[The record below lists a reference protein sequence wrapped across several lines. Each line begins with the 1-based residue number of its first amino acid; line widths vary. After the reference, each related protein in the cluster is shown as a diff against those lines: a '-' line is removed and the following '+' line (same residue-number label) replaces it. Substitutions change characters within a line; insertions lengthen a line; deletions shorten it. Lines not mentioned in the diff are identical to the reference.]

1 MKRMKNK
8 KWLLLLIIALPS
20 ALWVILET
28 STINSKKLPFYGPKV
43 LSGAKDDTLYYKV
56 DLDFFTDEIQTNK
69 ASISKKDY
77 PIVALMFVKSSYK
90 PESFRLAGLWEFINY
105 KKDKIKDL
113 PVFIIT
119 ENFGGTVPVADS
131 LKRLTSGG
139 NLQFLNESV
148 EKFDS
153 VNKVFFKEKPYYID
167 YSFIILLDENRNI
180 RGYYDARFVAEVKRL
195 LDEFKHLR
203 LKEAK
208 KELIKD
214 NEIKINN

>member
-1 MKRMKNK
+1 MKNK

-28 STINSKKLPFYGPKV
+28 STINSKKLPFYGPKS
-43 LSGAKDDTLYYKV
+43 LSGNSKDTVYYKV
-56 DLDFFTDEIQTNK
+56 DLDFYADQVQTIK
-69 ASISKKDY
+69 ASINPKEY
-77 PIVALMFVKSSYK
+77 PIVALMFVKTNYQS
-90 PESFRLAGLWEFINY
+90 ESFRLPGLWEYINY

-113 PVFIIT
+113 PVFIVA
-119 ENFGGTVPVADS
+119 ENIGGTVPVADS

-139 NLQFLNESV
+139 NLQFLNISQQ
-148 EKFDS
+148 KFDS
-153 VNKVFFKEKPYYID
+153 VNKIFFREKPYFID
-167 YSFIILLDENRNI
+167 YSFFILLDENRNI

-214 NEIKINN
+214 NEIKVNN

>member
-1 MKRMKNK
+1 MKNK

-28 STINSKKLPFYGPKV
+28 STINSKKLPFFGPKK
-43 LSGAKDDTLYYKV
+43 LSDNGKDTIYYKA
-56 DLDFFTDEIQTNK
+56 DLEFYLDEHQTTK
-69 ASISKKDY
+69 AIIDSKKY
-77 PIVALMFVKSSYK
+77 PIVALMFVKTKYQS
-90 PESFRLAGLWEFINY
+90 ESFRLPGLWEYINY

-113 PVFIIT
+113 PVFMVT
-119 ENFGGTVPVADS
+119 ENFGGQIPVADS
-131 LKRLTSGG
+131 LKRLTTGG
-139 NLQFLNESV
+139 NLQFLNISDH
-148 EKFDS
+148 KFDS

-167 YSFIILLDENRNI
+167 YSFMILLDENRNI

-208 KELIKD
+208 NELIKS